1 MDSKNTEKEIDI
13 IDLGKSISSFIYNS
27 ANNIVQLF
35 KFLKRKAL
43 VIFVILVGGFA
54 AGYGLDEFSTKYKS
68 QVIVS
73 SNFESVDY
81 LYNTVALINSKI
93 KQKDKKFLQKIGIKN
108 TNQIISLEVE
118 PIIDVYKF
126 VTNNPQNFEMIKLF
140 SESGDAQTT
149 IKDLV
154 TSKNYSSHQISL
166 TTNTEKYSEIS
177 IRSILKYLNSNRY
190 YNDLRI
196 ATLNNIDFQLASNQ
210 QMIRQ
215 IHQILQDFSKNTQTQ
230 ANSGDQLVYYNHNT
244 QLNDIITTRNNLV
257 ITQGSLVIEK
267 AVYDKFIKDTS
278 TSLNIKDTK
287 SITSKLKLVVPAL
300 ALFIYFFALALVAL
314 SKKAKQ

>member
-93 KQKDKKFLQKIGIKN
+93 KQNDKKFLQKIGIKN

-140 SESGDAQTT
+140 SESGDAQST

-154 TSKNYSSHQISL
+154 TSKNYSSHQILL
-166 TTNTEKYSEIS
+166 TTDTNQFSDQTIK
-177 IRSILKYLNSNRY
+177 SILKYLNSNKY

-196 ATLNNIDFQLASNQ
+196 ATLKNIDFKLASNQ
-210 QMIRQ
+210 QMIGQ
-215 IHQILQDFSKNTQTQ
+215 IDQILQDFSKNTQ
-230 ANSGDQLVYYNHNT
+230 NNSKSGDKLVYYNDNT

-257 ITQGSLVIEK
+257 ITQGSLEIEK
-267 AVYDKFIKDTS
+267 AAYDKFIKDTS

-287 SITSKLKLVVPAL
+287 SITSKLKIVVPAL
-300 ALFIYFFALALVAL
+300 ALCIYFFALVLVAL
-314 SKKAKQ
+314 SKKARQ